1 MDFDGFLV
9 QMRIEL
15 QGVERAAAPLWELA
29 VSAET
34 GEAPGGHVAT
44 AATEE
49 RCR

>member
-15 QGVERAAAPLWELA
+15 EGVERAAAPLWELA
-29 VSAET
+29 TAVET
-34 GEAPGGHVAT
+34 GEAPGGL
-44 AATEE
+44 AAAAAANE